1 MGATPDNWVLVLEP
15 LAGPA
20 IGPDVVSLRIDSARP
35 QVLGRGAQADLK
47 LPDVTVSRRH
57 AQIALRGDT
66 WVLTDLESRHG
77 TVLNGLSLTP
87 TQPAPLA
94 DGDTLRI
101 GPWTFRVRDERETGA
116 MGPRA
121 TPAAFASRIRTSD
134 DAGAAK
140 VLRIPPEQL
149 ALKAQA
155 RFDLLAECAAAM
167 TAVDSER
174 ELAALVLDTLLKG
187 TGFPRAALIREA
199 SEGGERVEIVAMR
212 AAPGSGSAASAGPM
226 GHGNLAQ
233 AVTMG
238 GQLSA
243 GPAPWATPQLSSE
256 LKPGGPGSTLDV
268 PMAQAAEKLN
278 VSRTLLE
285 EAKRTGQVVK
295 LDRDAGGEAA
305 PNYGQSVISLSIHT
319 AICAPLMMDSTPLAY
334 AYLDA
339 RQGEGSVAPDAAAFT
354 QAMAKVSALA
364 LSNLKRRD
372 LELRQRKLERDL
384 IGAREAQRF
393 LMPPAQGRHGRT
405 RYVMR
410 SQPGRIVAG
419 DLFDVIALPG
429 ERFALLLGDVEGK
442 GLGAGVMMAWGQTL
456 VRTLLSRGVPL
467 AEALAELN
475 TTLLSGELRGRM
487 ISLWAGLFDTRTG
500 EVEFV
505 DAGHG
510 HWLLRR
516 ASGGGPE
523 TVACEGSVVLG
534 VVPNAEYATERL
546 ALSAGDR
553 LIVYSDGLRE
563 QLSPAGEEFGLDRI
577 REALASAQ
585 TPVEDVSMAF
595 GALYSFAAP
604 SKVDALVMR
613 SATVTPGLNEI
624 PLTDDVTVVSVTVE

>member
-1 MGATPDNWVLVLEP
+1 MYDDALMGATPDNWVLVLEP
-15 LAGPA
+15 IAGPA
-20 IGPDVVSLRIDSARP
+20 IGPDVVALRIDSARP

-77 TVLNGLSLTP
+77 TVLNSLALTP

-101 GPWTFRVRDERETGA
+101 GPWTFRVRDDRGSEIERTSTA
-116 MGPRA
+116 VL
-121 TPAAFASRIRTSD
+121 ASRIRTSD
-134 DAGAAK
+134 DSGAAK
-140 VLRIPPEQL
+140 VLRVPPEQL

-212 AAPGSGSAASAGPM
+212 AAPGGPM

-243 GPAPWATPQLSSE
+243 GPAPWATPQLASE
-256 LKPGGPGSTLDV
+256 LKPGSPGSTLDV
-268 PMAQAAEKLN
+268 PMAQAAEKLS

-295 LDRDAGGEAA
+295 LDRDAGGETA

-419 DLFDVIALPG
+419 DLFDVVTLPG
-429 ERFALLLGDVEGK
+429 DKLALILGDVEGK

-456 VRTLLSRGVPL
+456 LRTLLSRGVPL
-467 AEALAELN
+467 AEAMAELN
-475 TTLLSGELRGRM
+475 TALLSGELRGRM
-487 ISLWAGLFDTRTG
+487 ISLWAGLVDTRTG
-500 EVEFV
+500 EVEYV

-516 ASGGGPE
+516 ASGGGPQ
-523 TVACEGSVVLG
+523 TVPCEGSVVLG
-534 VVPNAEYATERL
+534 VVPQAEYATERL
-546 ALSAGDR
+546 ALSPGDR

>member
-1 MGATPDNWVLVLEP
+1 MAATPDNWVLVLEP
-15 LAGPA
+15 IAGPA
-20 IGPDVVSLRIDSARP
+20 IGPDVASLRIDSARP
-35 QVLGRGAQADLK
+35 QVLGRGAQADVK

-77 TVLNGLSLTP
+77 TSLNGLALTP

-101 GPWTFRVRDERETGA
+101 GPWTFRVRDERDVASPGTSS
-116 MGPRA
+116 
-121 TPAAFASRIRTSD
+121 TPPIFASRIRTSD
-134 DAGAAK
+134 DSGAAK
-140 VLRIPPEQL
+140 VLRVPPEQL

-174 ELAALVLDTLLKG
+174 DLAALVLDTLLKG

-199 SEGGERVEIVAMR
+199 SEGGERVEIVALR
-212 AAPGSGSAASAGPM
+212 AAHSSANSAANSAANNSAGSP
-226 GHGNLAQ
+226 NLAQ

-238 GQLSA
+238 GALSA
-243 GPAPWATPQLSSE
+243 GPAPWATPDG
-256 LKPGGPGSTLDV
+256 KPASTLDI
-268 PMAQAAEKLN
+268 PMSQAADRLS
-278 VSRTLLE
+278 VSRSLLE
-285 EAKRTGQVVK
+285 EAKRTGQVVR
-295 LDRDAGGEAA
+295 LDRDAGADAA
-305 PNYGQSVISLSIHT
+305 PNYGQSVISLSIQT

-384 IGAREAQRF
+384 VGARDAQRF

-419 DLFDVIALPG
+419 DLFDVVTLPDHKLALI
-429 ERFALLLGDVEGK
+429 LGDVEGK

-456 VRTLLSRGVPL
+456 LRTLLCRGVAL

-475 TTLLSGELRGRM
+475 AVLVSGELRGRM
-487 ISLWAGLFDTRTG
+487 ISLWAGLIDTRTG
-500 EVEFV
+500 EVEYV

-510 HWLLRR
+510 HWLVRR
-516 ASGGGPE
+516 AGDAGPS
-523 TVACEGSVVLG
+523 TVACEGAVVLG
-534 VVPNAEYATERL
+534 VVPDAAYSAERL
-546 ALSAGDR
+546 SLAPGDR

-577 REALASAQ
+577 REALTHAN

-595 GALYSFAAP
+595 NALYSFAAP